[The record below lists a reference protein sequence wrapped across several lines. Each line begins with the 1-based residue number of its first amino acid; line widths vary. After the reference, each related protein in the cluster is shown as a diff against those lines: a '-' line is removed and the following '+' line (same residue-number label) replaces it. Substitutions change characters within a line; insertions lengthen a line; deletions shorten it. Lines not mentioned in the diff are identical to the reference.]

1 MSIVTFYN
9 SSIEQ
14 TGKTMSIAA
23 IATYMAIEH
32 NYRILVISTTNK
44 EDALKRCFWEQK
56 KKKKNLGIFGPNA
69 ALEVETGVEGLAR
82 VVRSNK
88 IAPNIITNYTKVVFK
103 DRFEILLGCEN
114 PPADGTV
121 IETMYPSIIKAANQY
136 YDLVFVDLD
145 ENVDEET
152 KKTIIYDSDVVVIN
166 MSQRLK
172 SIDKFKEL
180 KEKNQLLDAK
190 KALILVGRY
199 DKFSKYNSK
208 NISRYLGEKN
218 QVLTIPYNTLFFEA
232 AEEAGVPDLFLR
244 FRKNLDPDDR
254 SAFFIEEIKRASENI
269 VYRLQDL
276 QRRPYNDNNKYCTNF
291 SGFRNCCI
299 WSLLRFKKE
308 KNGRSREHTKYR

>member
-254 SAFFIEEIKRASENI
+254 NAFFIEEIKRASENI

-276 QRRPYNDNNKYCTNF
+276 QMK
-291 SGFRNCCI
+291 I
-299 WSLLRFKKE
+299 
-308 KNGRSREHTKYR
+308 

>member
-32 NYRILVISTTNK
+32 NYRILVVSTTNR
-44 EDALKRCFWEQK
+44 DDPLKRCFWEEK
-56 KKKKNLGIFGPNA
+56 KKKRNLGIFGPNA
-69 ALEVETGVEGLAR
+69 AIEVETGVEGLAR
-82 VVRSNK
+82 IIRSNK
-88 IAPNIITNYTKVVFK
+88 ISPNIITNYTKVVFK
-103 DRFEILLGCEN
+103 DRFEILLGSEN
-114 PPADGTV
+114 PPTDGTI

-152 KKTIIYDSDVVVIN
+152 RKTIIYDSDIVVIN
-166 MSQRLK
+166 MSQRLR
-172 SIDKFKEL
+172 SIDKFREL
-180 KEKNQLLDAK
+180 KEQNQLLASK
-190 KALILVGRY
+190 KALILIGRY

-232 AEEAGVPDLFLR
+232 TEEAGVPDLFLR
-244 FRKNLDPDDR
+244 FRKNLDPEDR
-254 SAFFIEEIKRASENI
+254 NAFFIQEIKRASENI

-276 QRRPYNDNNKYCTNF
+276 QMK
-291 SGFRNCCI
+291 I
-299 WSLLRFKKE
+299 
-308 KNGRSREHTKYR
+308 

>member
-32 NYRILVISTTNK
+32 NYRILVISTTNR
-44 EDALKRCFWEQK
+44 EDSLKRCFWEEK

-82 VVRSNK
+82 VVKSNK
-88 IAPNIITNYTKVVFK
+88 ISPNIITNYTKVVFK

-114 PPADGTV
+114 PPSDGTV

-152 KKTIIYDSDVVVIN
+152 RKTIIYDSDIVVIN
-166 MSQRLK
+166 MSQRLR
-172 SIDKFKEL
+172 SINKFREL
-180 KEKNQLLDAK
+180 KEQNQLLASK
-190 KALILVGRY
+190 KALILIGRY

-232 AEEAGVPDLFLR
+232 TEEAGVLDLFLR
-244 FRKNLDPDDR
+244 FRKNLDPEDR
-254 SAFFIEEIKRASENI
+254 NAFFIEEIKRASENI

-276 QRRPYNDNNKYCTNF
+276 QMK
-291 SGFRNCCI
+291 I
-299 WSLLRFKKE
+299 
-308 KNGRSREHTKYR
+308 

>member
-9 SSIEQ
+9 TSQEE

-44 EDALKRCFWEQK
+44 EDAFKKCFWEDKK

-69 ALEVETGVEGLAR
+69 SLEIENGVEGLAR
-82 VVRSNK
+82 VIRSNK
-88 IAPNIITNYTKVVFK
+88 ITPDVVTNYTKVVFK
-103 DRFEILLGCEN
+103 DRFEILLGCET
-114 PPADGTV
+114 PPSDGTV
-121 IETMYPSIIKAANQY
+121 IETMYPNIVKAANQY

-145 ENVDEET
+145 ENVDEES
-152 KKTIIYDSDVVVIN
+152 KKTIIYDSDIVIIN

-172 SIDKFKEL
+172 SINKFIEL
-180 KEKNQLLDAK
+180 REKNQIINSK
-190 KALILVGRY
+190 KSLILIGRY
-199 DKFSKYNSK
+199 DKYSKYNAK

-244 FRKNLDPDDR
+244 FRRNLDPEDR
-254 SAFFIEEIKRASENI
+254 NAFFIEEVKRASENI

-276 QRRPYNDNNKYCTNF
+276 QMKM
-291 SGFRNCCI
+291 
-299 WSLLRFKKE
+299 
-308 KNGRSREHTKYR
+308 

>member
-44 EDALKRCFWEQK
+44 EDPLKNCFWEDR
-56 KKKKNLGIFGPNA
+56 KKKKNLGIFGPNT

-82 VVRSNK
+82 VARSNK
-88 IAPNIITNYTKVVFK
+88 ITPDIITNYTRVVFT
-103 DRFEILLGCEN
+103 DRFEVLLGSGN
-114 PPADGTV
+114 STSDGTV
-121 IETMYPSIIKAANQY
+121 VETIYPSIIKTANQY

-145 ENVDEET
+145 ENVDEDS
-152 KKTIIYDSDVVVIN
+152 KKEIIHDSDVLVIN
-166 MSQRLK
+166 MSQRLR
-172 SIDKFKEL
+172 SINKFRES
-180 KEKNQLLDAK
+180 KEKNQMLTSQ
-190 KALILVGRY
+190 KAVILIGRY
-199 DKFSKYNSK
+199 DKFSKYNAK

-232 AEEAGVPDLFLR
+232 TEEAGVPDLFLR
-244 FRKNLDPDDR
+244 FRKNLDPEDR
-254 SAFFIEEIKRASENI
+254 NAFFIQEIKRASENI

-276 QRRPYNDNNKYCTNF
+276 QMK
-291 SGFRNCCI
+291 I
-299 WSLLRFKKE
+299 
-308 KNGRSREHTKYR
+308 

>member
-9 SSIEQ
+9 TSQEE

-44 EDALKRCFWEQK
+44 EDAFKKCFWEDKK
-56 KKKKNLGIFGPNA
+56 KKKKNLWIFGPNA
-69 ALEVETGVEGLAR
+69 SLEIENGVEGLAR
-82 VVRSNK
+82 VIRSNK
-88 IAPNIITNYTKVVFK
+88 ITPDVVTNYTKVVFK
-103 DRFEILLGCEN
+103 DRFEILLGCET
-114 PPADGTV
+114 PPSDGTV
-121 IETMYPSIIKAANQY
+121 IETMYPNIVKAANQY

-145 ENVDEET
+145 ENVDEES
-152 KKTIIYDSDVVVIN
+152 KKTIIYDSDIVIIN

-172 SIDKFKEL
+172 SINKFIEL
-180 KEKNQLLDAK
+180 REKNQIINSK
-190 KALILVGRY
+190 KSLILIGRY
-199 DKFSKYNSK
+199 DKYSKYNAK

-244 FRKNLDPDDR
+244 FRRNLDPEDR
-254 SAFFIEEIKRASENI
+254 NAFFIEEVKRASENI

-276 QRRPYNDNNKYCTNF
+276 QMKM
-291 SGFRNCCI
+291 
-299 WSLLRFKKE
+299 
-308 KNGRSREHTKYR
+308 

>member
-1 MSIVTFYN
+1 
-9 SSIEQ
+9 
-14 TGKTMSIAA
+14 MSIAA

-32 NYRILVISTTNK
+32 NYRILVISTTNR
-44 EDALKRCFWEQK
+44 EDSLKRCFWEEK

-82 VVRSNK
+82 VVKSNK
-88 IAPNIITNYTKVVFK
+88 ISPNIITNYTKVVFK

-114 PPADGTV
+114 PPSDGTV

-152 KKTIIYDSDVVVIN
+152 RKTIIYDSDIVVIN
-166 MSQRLK
+166 MSQRLR
-172 SIDKFKEL
+172 SIDKFREL
-180 KEKNQLLDAK
+180 KEQNQLLASK
-190 KALILVGRY
+190 KALILIGRY

-232 AEEAGVPDLFLR
+232 TEEAGVPDLFLR
-244 FRKNLDPDDR
+244 FRKNLDPEDR
-254 SAFFIEEIKRASENI
+254 NAFFIEEVRRASENI

-276 QRRPYNDNNKYCTNF
+276 QMK
-291 SGFRNCCI
+291 I
-299 WSLLRFKKE
+299 
-308 KNGRSREHTKYR
+308 

>member
-32 NYRILVISTTNK
+32 NYRILVISTTNRA
-44 EDALKRCFWEQK
+44 DSLKRCFCEEK

-88 IAPNIITNYTKVVFK
+88 ISPNIVTNYTKVVFK

-114 PPADGTV
+114 PPSDGTV

-152 KKTIIYDSDVVVIN
+152 RKTIIYDSDIVVIN
-166 MSQRLK
+166 MSQRLR
-172 SIDKFKEL
+172 SIDKFREL
-180 KEKNQLLDAK
+180 KEQNQLLASK
-190 KALILVGRY
+190 KALILIGRY

-232 AEEAGVPDLFLR
+232 TEEAGVPDLFLR
-244 FRKNLDPDDR
+244 FRKNLDPEDR
-254 SAFFIEEIKRASENI
+254 NAFFIEEVRRASENI

-276 QRRPYNDNNKYCTNF
+276 QMK
-291 SGFRNCCI
+291 I
-299 WSLLRFKKE
+299 
-308 KNGRSREHTKYR
+308 

>member
-32 NYRILVISTTNK
+32 NYRILVVSTTNR
-44 EDALKRCFWEQK
+44 DDPLKRCFWEEK
-56 KKKKNLGIFGPNA
+56 KKKRNLGIFGPNA
-69 ALEVETGVEGLAR
+69 AIEVETGVEGLAR
-82 VVRSNK
+82 IIRSNK
-88 IAPNIITNYTKVVFK
+88 ISPNIITNYTKVVFK
-103 DRFEILLGCEN
+103 DRFEILLGSEN
-114 PPADGTV
+114 PPTDGTI
-121 IETMYPSIIKAANQY
+121 IETMYPSIIKASNQY

-152 KKTIIYDSDVVVIN
+152 RKTIIHDSDVIVIN

-172 SIDKFKEL
+172 SIDKFREL
-180 KEKNQLLDAK
+180 KEKNQFLASK
-190 KALILVGRY
+190 KALILIGRY

-232 AEEAGVPDLFLR
+232 TEEAGVPDLFLR
-244 FRKNLDPDDR
+244 FRKNLDPEDR
-254 SAFFIEEIKRASENI
+254 NAFFIQEIKRASENI

-276 QRRPYNDNNKYCTNF
+276 QMK
-291 SGFRNCCI
+291 I
-299 WSLLRFKKE
+299 
-308 KNGRSREHTKYR
+308 